1 MSIVRSNLGWYVD
14 SAYLCE
20 TAYGEFGII
29 SGRSYKKANNTDACI
44 VYLRN
49 YPGNYHQALTM
60 STTANGAKQYISST
74 NYSHKWTVDIDG
86 VTWYVN
92 TGDQGFENGTWST
105 ANYPLLTDIPISQI
119 TGNKEE
125 SVRTLLQRAGVSTQ
139 EQYIVSFNS
148 NGGAGSMDSIKV
160 NVGSQIILPL
170 NTFTKVGYEFA
181 GWSLTQGGAVVY
193 TDGQS
198 IIDIAEAWE
207 TVVLYAVWTPE
218 RFKVILQR
226 NRSDSNHVEKSLTD
240 LSPALLGTLKRET
253 SLLNPVLIVQGLLE
267 YVASANYMTIPKFGN
282 RSYYITEIKS
292 IKENIIEIHGRV
304 DVLQTYKDII
314 RQQTAIVHR
323 QERRYNMYLNDGVL
337 KFYQNPNVITQS
349 FPNGFIG
356 KNPNLV
362 LIVAGN
368 GGNPNT

>member
-1 MSIVRSNLGWYVD
+1 MSIVLSNLGWYVD
-14 SAYLCE
+14 SAYLSE
-20 TAYGEFGII
+20 TSGDLFGVI
-29 SGRSYKKANNTDACI
+29 SGRNYKKDNNTDACI

-49 YPGNYHQALTM
+49 YPGDYHQSMTL
-60 STTANGAKQYISST
+60 STTANGASQVIGGTRFAY
-74 NYSHKWTVDIDG
+74 KWTIEVDG
-86 VTWYVN
+86 TLWYVN
-92 TGDQGFENGTWST
+92 TGDNGFSNGTWTT
-105 ANYPLLTDIPISQI
+105 ANYPLLTDISIDEI
-119 TGNKEE
+119 WYDRENTI
-125 SVRTLLQRAGVSTQ
+125 RRLLQRAGYTTQ
-139 EQYIVSFNS
+139 EQYTVSFNA
-148 NGGAGSMDSIKV
+148 NGGVGTMESISV
-160 NVGSQIILPL
+160 AIGSQRLLPL
-170 NTFTKVGYEFA
+170 NTFSKIGAEFA
-181 GWSLTQGGAVVY
+181 GWSLTPGGAIVY
-193 TDGQS
+193 SDGQS

-207 TVVLYAVWTPE
+207 TVVLYAVWAPE

-226 NRSDSNHVEKSLTD
+226 NRSDTNHVDKSLTD

-253 SLLNPVLIVQGLLE
+253 SLLNPVLIVQGILE

-368 GGNPNT
+368 GGNPST

>member
-1 MSIVRSNLGWYVD
+1 MSVVMSNLGWYVD
-14 SAYLCE
+14 STYLCE
-20 TAYGEFGII
+20 TANALFGVI
-29 SGRSYKKANNTDACI
+29 SDRPYKKHNNTDACI

-49 YPGNYHQALTM
+49 YPSDYHQALTL
-60 STTANGAKQYISST
+60 STTADGAKQYVGST
-74 NYSHKWTVDIDG
+74 TFAYKWTVEIDG

-92 TGDQGFENGTWST
+92 TGDNGFQNGRWTT
-105 ANYPLLTDIPISQI
+105 ANYPLLTDISIETIWYDRENSIRQ
-119 TGNKEE
+119 
-125 SVRTLLQRAGVSTQ
+125 LLQRAGYTTH
-139 EQYIVSFNS
+139 EQYTVSFNS
-148 NGGAGSMDSIKV
+148 NGGAGSMEDMLV
-160 NVGSQIILPL
+160 PVGAQRILPL
-170 NTFTKVGYEFA
+170 NTFTKDGYEFA
-181 GWSLTQGGAVVY
+181 GWSLTQGGGVVY

-198 IIDIAEAWE
+198 IFDIAEAWE
-207 TVVLYAVWTPE
+207 TVTLYAVWTPE

-226 NRSDSNHVEKSLTD
+226 NRSDTNHVEKSLTD

-253 SLLNPVLIVQGLLE
+253 SLLNPVLIVQGILE

-349 FPNGFIG
+349 FPSGFIG
-356 KNPNLV
+356 KNPNLI

-368 GGNPNT
+368 GGNPST